1 MMIPRY
7 ASPQLRDQ
15 FLAALDADN
24 QPLCAHLARDLAG
37 CGNPLPGMICD
48 QLGLPMGSTY
58 GTAAACVLRRSS
70 PPQGAP
76 ETPKS
81 ADVTAEPSCAEL

>member
-1 MMIPRY
+1 MIPSY

-24 QPLCAHLARDLAG
+24 QPLCIHLARDLAG
-37 CGNPLPGMICD
+37 CGNPLPGMTCD

-58 GTAAACVLRRSS
+58 GTAAQTVLLRSTVNGVPEGSKLTSVAADS
-70 PPQGAP
+70 PKAAQ
-76 ETPKS
+76 
-81 ADVTAEPSCAEL
+81 